1 MLEMWI
7 GLGDQMRGR
16 EGKIN
21 KYQIYWLLR
30 GIVAAVAVAAAAV
43 AVAAV
48 AAAVFVLLLVVLLL
62 LLLVLPH
69 RQRNKSRIIPHTRAT
84 ARSICTA

>member
-1 MLEMWI
+1 
-7 GLGDQMRGR
+7 MRGR

-43 AVAAV
+43 AV

>member
-1 MLEMWI
+1 MLEMCGWI

-30 GIVAAVAVAAAAV
+30 GIVAAVAF
-43 AVAAV
+43 
-48 AAAVFVLLLVVLLL
+48 AVFALV
-62 LLLVLPH
+62 
-69 RQRNKSRIIPHTRAT
+69 AT
-84 ARSICTA
+84 AEG

>member
-1 MLEMWI
+1 MLEMCGWF

-30 GIVAAVAVAAAAV
+30 GIVAAVAVAAAVAAAAAV
-43 AVAAV
+43 AVAV
-48 AAAVFVLLLVVLLL
+48 A
-62 LLLVLPH
+62 
-69 RQRNKSRIIPHTRAT
+69 NKFY
-84 ARSICTA
+84 

>member
-1 MLEMWI
+1 MLEMCGWL

-30 GIVAAVAVAAAAV
+30 GIVAAVAVAVAAVAAV
-43 AVAAV
+43 AVAV

-69 RQRNKSRIIPHTRAT
+69 RQRNKSRIIPHFLG
-84 ARSICTA
+84 